1 LKICYVKRYY
11 DVMKDEFI
19 NFPSVTQTIVDYRLI
34 EEAEKFYFDEEDE
47 YPQDLSIGIRSVALD
62 LLVAEDTDIDEDY
75 MNALS
80 QDIKF

>member
-1 LKICYVKRYY
+1 
-11 DVMKDEFI
+11 MKDEII

-34 EEAEKFYFDEEDE
+34 EEAEKFYFEEEDE